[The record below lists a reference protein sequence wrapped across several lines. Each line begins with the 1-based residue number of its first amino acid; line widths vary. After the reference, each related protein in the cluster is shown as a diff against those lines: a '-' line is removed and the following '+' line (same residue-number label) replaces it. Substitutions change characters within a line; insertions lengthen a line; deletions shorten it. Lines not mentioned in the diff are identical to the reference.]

1 MLATLLVC
9 SILFAVTYSQ
19 AVLEN
24 VEVSFTFSK
33 SGGLTQVLDKNS
45 LTEFV
50 GAAAGE
56 EQPVWSLQFVDALGH
71 IMVHSTHAN
80 AVELELNTDSKT
92 KTQSLH
98 ILYKD
103 VPIGTEKQGLVSV
116 TLQVDLADGAQLANW
131 SLSLLLTQS
140 STPLGLWEA
149 HVNVPVSVGTGSHG
163 DLFFP
168 SGLGQGF
175 RDPFVS
181 TGGAVEGDYPS
192 GGCVMQYMALADD
205 DSTSTS
211 SSSSSSSGLYVSAHD
226 PEGYLKLI
234 NYSTLYHRDTYGSLS
249 RVHNPTQKES
259 YVAAEDPALLNAVG
273 VGASKKENDR
283 RVHMLT
289 IVAYPENAGTTLV
302 AGSTWAIPYP
312 IAVGVV
318 RDVSAYEGKPLW
330 FQAAQVYRKWVL
342 GNAKWTEQGPLS
354 NRKDLPEWY
363 SHNSIWLN
371 SNWQCHDIFNATG
384 GSPDFVAQYT
394 KEIASLLDQP
404 SLINHWYE
412 WQQGPDPAPDARYLF
427 DTHYPDYFPPR
438 KGFKEVMQELLQDS
452 HVYTV
457 PYINGRIFDINSDS
471 FLQDDGEQY
480 CTKQLAD
487 GPRLVTSDAKLETII
502 ETYGSNA
509 TFCVANPSTK
519 YWQEKIVDAAVEL
532 ISEWG
537 SAGVYIDQI
546 GAAKPYL
553 CYDASMGHT
562 LGGGLY
568 WKNGYS
574 EMLASIKKAQ
584 PTAPIITECNA
595 EPYMDNLDGYL
606 VLTSFKGAMSQAQ
619 AVSKGDSKYAKSMNS
634 AFNAVYGGYYVAM
647 GAEWTQ
653 ADFVDHDWWRGKL
666 AQMFSSGSQL
676 GWFSLNGLDDAD
688 GADHCGPMGVG
699 ENFKDPENADLVQ
712 YLRLLAAYRRTGS
725 DYFVNGRIASPVM
738 QEPPI
743 QVLKQTAASA
753 SEAKGGVQIFDA
765 LSVSA
770 WHQYSSP
777 SSSSSAGSKPP
788 ATMAVFA
795 SNTLEG
801 YKGKFRVDFSQWN
814 YAADATLR
822 VEQLFTGASDFN
834 ELGEQRV
841 QRRDLGTITG
851 PQAWLPIDVTGVDVL
866 MLEFSAV

>member
-1 MLATLLVC
+1 MA
-9 SILFAVTYSQ
+9 
-19 AVLEN
+19 
-24 VEVSFTFSK
+24 
-33 SGGLTQVLDKNS
+33 
-45 LTEFV
+45 
-50 GAAAGE
+50 
-56 EQPVWSLQFVDALGH
+56 
-71 IMVHSTHAN
+71 HSTHAN
-80 AVELELNTDSKT
+80 TVELEPNTDSKT

-140 STPLGLWEA
+140 NTPLGLWEA

-205 DSTSTS
+205 DSTS
-211 SSSSSSSGLYVSAHD
+211 SSSSSGLYVSAHD

-234 NYSTLYHRDTYGSLS
+234 NYSTL
-249 RVHNPTQKES
+249 
-259 YVAAEDPALLNAVG
+259 
-273 VGASKKENDR
+273 DR
-283 RVHMLT
+283 RVHILT
-289 IVAYPENAGTTLV
+289 IVAYPENAGTTLA

-471 FLQDDGEQY
+471 FVQDDGEQY

-568 WKNGYS
+568 WKIGYS

-606 VLTSFKGAMSQAQ
+606 VLTSFKGAI
-619 AVSKGDSKYAKSMNS
+619 KYAKSMNS

-647 GAEWTQ
+647 GAEWSQ

-676 GWFSLNGLDDAD
+676 GWFSLTGLDDAD

-725 DYFVNGRIASPVM
+725 DYFVNGRIASPMM

-777 SSSSSAGSKPP
+777 SGSTSDGGKPP

-795 SNTLEG
+795 SNTLKG

-834 ELGEQRV
+834 EHGEQRV